1 VVRAKALEHERILP
15 WSRYGAFRG
24 NSHRFNPCGR
34 YSRASRIGLC
44 GFSLVLGAAERQES
58 SLKASSLPLLEP
70 LLAGVLRNKWIGSS
84 SGDFPIDTPME
95 PSRGFIHSSRHAT
108 PVGV

>member
-1 VVRAKALEHERILP
+1 MVRAKALEHERILP

-44 GFSLVLGAAERQES
+44 GFGLVLGAAERQES

-95 PSRGFIHSSRHAT
+95 PLGALSLVRGTAA